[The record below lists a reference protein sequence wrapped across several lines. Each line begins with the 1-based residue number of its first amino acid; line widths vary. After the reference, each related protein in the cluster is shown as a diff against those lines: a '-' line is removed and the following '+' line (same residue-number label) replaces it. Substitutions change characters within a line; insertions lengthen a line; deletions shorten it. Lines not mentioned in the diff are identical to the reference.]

1 MRSLTLIACPLL
13 ALFLGAC
20 APSPPPAASVEVDRQ
35 SVRAIPAQA
44 DTVNPE
50 ESEPLRQNPP
60 SGKVHPTRLVR
71 TKLQGIAI
79 EALIYDSRRCQ
90 AVVLDQKQGPGTT
103 WPSARA
109 AAASTG
115 AIAAVNAGF
124 FTPEGDPLGLVI
136 AGGDRRGGINRA
148 SSLGSGFY
156 ALSSSGN
163 PELLRRSAFK
173 GAKEAVQ
180 SGPFLVE
187 RGRAVGGLSDQSSS
201 ARTFIATD
209 GGSGWMVVRTGPCSL
224 SQLAP
229 ALEGA
234 SIGAIRVRT
243 ALNLDGGRSSELWVS
258 DQVSGGGTHT
268 RPIWNKPVRNFLAI
282 KRL

>member
-1 MRSLTLIACPLL
+1 MPAVRAQVDALTSAETE
-13 ALFLGAC
+13 
-20 APSPPPAASVEVDRQ
+20 PPRQ
-35 SVRAIPAQA
+35 SA
-44 DTVNPE
+44 
-50 ESEPLRQNPP
+50 P
-60 SGKVHPTRLVR
+60 SGKIHEARLVR

-79 EALIYDSRRCQ
+79 EAMVYDSRRYQ
-90 AVVLDQKQGPGTT
+90 AVVLDQKQGPGST
-103 WPSARA
+103 WQNARA

-124 FTPEGDPLGLVI
+124 FTPEGGPLGLVVT
-136 AGGDRRGGINRA
+136 GGDRRGSINRA

-163 PELLRRSAFK
+163 PELLRRTTFK

-180 SGPFLVE
+180 SGPFLIE
-187 RGRAVGGLSDQSSS
+187 RGNAVGGLSDQSSS

-209 GGSGWMVVRTGPCSL
+209 GGSGWVVVRTGPCSL
-224 SQLAP
+224 SQLAA

-234 SIGAIRVRT
+234 SIGSIRIET
-243 ALNLDGGRSSELWVS
+243 ALNLDGGRSSEIWVS

-268 RPIWNKPVRNFLAI
+268 RPIWNKPVRNFIAI